1 MSALWPLGNSV
12 LRKLVLSSIVT
23 TLVAC
28 SPSPP
33 TEKAAADNSGS
44 SARDHGAATVTADGR
59 SNSVMD
65 IAITMKIRD
74 AILADKSLSVGA
86 QNVEIITDAGV
97 VTLRGAVGTMAEKA
111 SIGAAAQRIGG
122 VKRVQNDLE
131 IASG

>member
-1 MSALWPLGNSV
+1 MNAFLPMGNNV

-33 TEKAAADNSGS
+33 TENVAADNSGS
-44 SARDHGAATVTADGR
+44 STRDQGAATVAADGR

-65 IAITMKIRD
+65 IAISMKIRD
-74 AILADKSLSVGA
+74 AILADKSLSVNA
-86 QNVEIITDAGV
+86 QNVEIVTDAGV
-97 VTLRGAVGTMAEKA
+97 VTLRGRVASIAEKT
-111 SIGAAAQRIGG
+111 SVGAAAQRIGG

-131 IASG
+131 VASG

>member
-1 MSALWPLGNSV
+1 MNALMPMENNV

-33 TEKAAADNSGS
+33 TEKVAADHSGNG
-44 SARDHGAATVTADGR
+44 ARDQGSATVTADGR

-65 IAITMKIRD
+65 IAISMKIRD
-74 AILADKSLSVGA
+74 AILADKSLSVKA
-86 QNVEIITDAGV
+86 QNVEIVTDAGV
-97 VTLRGAVGTMAEKA
+97 VTLRGPVGSIAEKA
-111 SIGAAAQRIGG
+111 SIGAAAERIGG

-131 IASG
+131 IARS